1 MEIELFTKPKGS
13 YMICTVN
20 NCLVLGQKPSF
31 LFYKKLSTPS
41 SPWVRIYIGGYL
53 TIFLQI
59 KHETNK

>member
-1 MEIELFTKPKGS
+1 
-13 YMICTVN
+13 MICTVN